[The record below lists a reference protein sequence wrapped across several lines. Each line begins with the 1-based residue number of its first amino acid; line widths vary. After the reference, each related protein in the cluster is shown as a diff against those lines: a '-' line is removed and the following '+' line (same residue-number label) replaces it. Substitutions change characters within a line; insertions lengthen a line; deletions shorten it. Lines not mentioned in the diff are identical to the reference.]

1 VRLDR
6 RHDDDVRDRAHDHD
20 HDYRVRV
27 SDRDPNVGGDARDSL
42 LPQSFVSMGTVL
54 ANLRKSIVG
63 AIPPPMR

>member
-1 VRLDR
+1 MAQWDR
-6 RHDDDVRDRAHDHD
+6 RHDDARD
-20 HDYRVRV
+20 HDYRGR
-27 SDRDPNVGGDARDSL
+27 DRDPNDGGDARDSL

>member
-1 VRLDR
+1 MAQSDR
-6 RHDDDVRDRAHDHD
+6 RHDDVRGCDRDDRVRDRDAND
-20 HDYRVRV
+20 
-27 SDRDPNVGGDARDSL
+27 GGDARDSL